1 MNKRK
6 VIIGVLMAAIF
17 VMVAFVPVAELH
29 SNQLNSAKAMEISNA
44 NKNNTQYN
52 IQGSLISMAESFNL
66 KQISLSSKTLM
77 VDHKSISIDFSKYS
91 GINKNMY
98 AISTTIYINGH
109 IYSSLFT
116 LINVRNSNTEATIY
130 PLLST
135 ILSSPYHF
143 NIDQAMNAHTNPL
156 SRNPDGFSHGW
167 LGIAILFNQQQTI
180 ELATDLGAGAAIA
193 GFVATVAG
201 LTGVGLFATL
211 IAAAVTL
218 LLALGAFYILN
229 MDAAGNF
236 QGINIDVTWGGL
248 GSIHAPEH
256 NVPWGY

>member
-6 VIIGVLMAAIF
+6 VIIGVLMATIF
-17 VMVAFVPVAELH
+17 VMVTFVPVAELH
-29 SNQLNSAKAMEISNA
+29 SNQLNSAKAMEISNV
-44 NKNNTQYN
+44 NKHNTQYN
-52 IQGSLISMAESFNL
+52 IHSSLISMAESFNL

-77 VDHKSISIDFSKYS
+77 VDHKSISIDFSKYG

-135 ILSSPYHF
+135 TLSSPYHF
-143 NIDQAMNAHTNPL
+143 NIVQAMNAHTNPL
-156 SRNPDGFSHGW
+156 SRNPDGYSHGW
-167 LGIAILFNQQQTI
+167 YGIAILFNQQQTV
-180 ELATDLGAGAAIA
+180 ELESMLLAGVAISS
-193 GFVATVAG
+193 FVAFVAG
-201 LTGVGLFATL
+201 PTVVGGL
-211 IAAAVTL
+211 IAAAVAL
-218 LLALGAFYILN
+218 FLALGGVYVHLV
-229 MDAAGNF
+229 DAAGDF
-236 QGINIDVTWGGL
+236 QGINIDVTWVGVAS
-248 GSIHAPEH
+248 SIHAPEH